1 MVETNVFELAQIIK
15 NAGGDPGD
23 ITSAVWTASYRKPEK
38 LAEEAALLAIDIID
52 EQNGND
58 IPSEYWPKTYDSVLL
73 GELNRVVQEAEWLET
88 STPASIAKEII
99 NAGYTKVA
107 T

>member
-1 MVETNVFELAQIIK
+1 MVKTNVFELAKIIK
-15 NAGGDPGD
+15 MAGADPGD
-23 ITSAVWTASYRKPEK
+23 ITSAVWGDGYRKPEK
-38 LAEEAALLAIDIID
+38 SAEEAALLAIELIG
-52 EQNGND
+52 EQSAND
-58 IPSEYWPKTYDSVLL
+58 IPSEYWPETYKSVLL

-99 NAGYTKVA
+99 NAGYNKVA